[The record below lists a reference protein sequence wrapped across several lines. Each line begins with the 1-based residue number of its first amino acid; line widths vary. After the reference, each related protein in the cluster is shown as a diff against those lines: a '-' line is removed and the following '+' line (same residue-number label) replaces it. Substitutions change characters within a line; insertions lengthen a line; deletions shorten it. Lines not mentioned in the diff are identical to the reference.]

1 LETLSLDTL
10 LFLVAAGFTAAF
22 IDSVVG
28 GGGLISLPAL
38 LLAGLP
44 TGAVLGT
51 NKLGGTMSSMTS
63 TISFLKSGKIELK
76 LALALFPLS
85 FLGSALGSWTVTLIP
100 PDFLRPLVVVLLA
113 LVTVYSVFKKD
124 WGKDAVYR
132 GLTSRSR
139 IGIAAAALL
148 LGFYDGFFGPGT
160 GSFLLF
166 AFLLLGFDFVRAAG
180 NARML
185 NFASNIASLLTFI
198 AFGLVN
204 FAYGLPMGLAMIAGA
219 WAGSQFAIRKGSAF
233 VKPLFIAV
241 TSLLIGKQIWDL
253 AL

>member
-1 LETLSLDTL
+1 MEQLSIETL
-10 LFLVAAGFTAAF
+10 LFLITAGFIAAF
-22 IDSVVG
+22 IDSIVG

-44 TGAVLGT
+44 TGVVLGT

-63 TISFLKSGKIELK
+63 TISFLRSGKIDLK

-85 FLGSALGSWTVTLIP
+85 FVGSALGSWTVTLVP
-100 PDFLRPLVVVLLA
+100 SDFLKPLVVVLLIVVA
-113 LVTVYSVFKKD
+113 VYTVFKKN

-132 GLTSRSR
+132 GLTNRSKVL
-139 IGIAAAALL
+139 ICFAAVA

-185 NFASNIASLLTFI
+185 NFASNIASLLTFV

-204 FAYGLPMGLAMIAGA
+204 FAYGLPMGLAMVAGA
-219 WAGSQFAIRKGSAF
+219 WAGSQFAIRKGSAL
-233 VKPLFIAV
+233 VKPLFISV

-253 AL
+253 IM